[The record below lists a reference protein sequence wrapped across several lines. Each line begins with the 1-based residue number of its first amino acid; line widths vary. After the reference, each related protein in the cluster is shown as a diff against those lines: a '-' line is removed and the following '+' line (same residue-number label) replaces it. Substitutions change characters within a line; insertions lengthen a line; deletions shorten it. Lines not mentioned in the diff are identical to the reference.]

1 MSALGGIYNFS
12 THVINEHVL
21 SSLGDALVI
30 HAPDGGREVC
40 SSSVGMAYRA
50 FHTNRESR
58 SETQPFISRTKQILV
73 WDGRLDNRTELISA
87 LSHVIG
93 SDRSDV
99 ALAMA
104 AYLEWGIDFLS
115 RLTGEFSLSLWDP
128 SERRLL
134 LARDPVGT
142 RPLYYHLDNHRIIWS
157 SELVPLAQL
166 ADIRLEINDEYIA
179 GYLAY
184 EPDPWLTPY
193 KNIHALLPGCM
204 FCVEDGRVRQFDFWR
219 LNPNFQIRYKTD
231 AEYEEH
237 FRYLFRDA
245 VSCRMRT
252 DGPVWAE
259 LSGGLD
265 SSSIVCMAEEIIKS
279 GEVQATELKTVS
291 QVFDESADSDERKFI
306 RCVEEYRGK
315 TGLHL
320 REDDF
325 RLLAPVTDD
334 FAAGRLNP
342 YLYTA
347 AFHQALYRAMKQD
360 GARIVLS
367 GRGGDEMLSSSMNP
381 SPELADLLFE
391 LKFWQL
397 HRRLQIWSRTLKKP
411 YFKVLWQSA
420 AIPLLPPRV
429 RVAIK
434 RRGKSE
440 PPRWF
445 NAQFASRMSMHER
458 MLITKDPYDCRTPSS
473 RDQVTGFISVV
484 RGIATGYRREIAG
497 ADVSYPFTHLPL
509 VEFLQAIPFDQRVR
523 PGETRS
529 LMRRSLRTLLPE
541 KIARRKGKGR
551 PSGAIAR
558 AFAREWPRLSEL
570 FRDARICS
578 RGYADPAGL
587 QLEIERM
594 GHGSGIHPVPLI
606 KAIALEVWL
615 RSLEGDDAPT
625 KRKAA

>member
-1 MSALGGIYNFS
+1 MSALGGIYNFDRQA
-12 THVINEHVL
+12 IDERML
-21 SSLGDALVI
+21 AMLGDGLTI

-40 SSSVGMAYRA
+40 SSSVGIAYRA
-50 FHTNRESR
+50 FHTSRESR
-58 SETQPFISRTKQILV
+58 LEAQPFISRAKQILA
-73 WDGRLDNRTELISA
+73 WDGRLDNRKALISD
-87 LSHVIG
+87 LRHSVET
-93 SDRSDV
+93 DQSDV
-99 ALAMA
+99 ALVTA
-104 AYLEWGIDFLS
+104 AYLEWGTDFLS
-115 RLTGEFSLSLWDP
+115 KLIGEFSLSLWDP
-128 SERRLL
+128 YERRLL

-142 RPLYYHLDNHRIIWS
+142 RPLYYHLNNNRIIWS
-157 SELVPLAQL
+157 SELAPLVHL
-166 ADIRLEINDEYIA
+166 ADIPLEIDDEYIA

-193 KNIHALLPGCM
+193 KNIHALLPGRALS
-204 FCVEDGRVRQFDFWR
+204 VEDCHVRQFDFWK
-219 LNPNFQIRYKTD
+219 LNPSFRIRYKTD
-231 AEYEEH
+231 GEYEEH

-245 VSCRMRT
+245 VSCRLRV

-265 SSSIVCMAEEIIKS
+265 SSSIVCMADDIIRD
-279 GEVQATELKTVS
+279 GDVQATELKTVS
-291 QVFDESADSDERKFI
+291 QVFDESAESDERKFI
-306 RCVEEYRGK
+306 RCVEEQRGRA
-315 TGLHL
+315 GLHL

-334 FAAGRLNP
+334 FLGRELNP
-342 YLYTA
+342 YLYTV
-347 AFHQALYRAMKQD
+347 AFHRALYRAMKQD
-360 GARIVLS
+360 GARVVLS

-411 YFKVLWQSA
+411 YLKVLWQSA
-420 AIPLLPPRV
+420 AIPLLPSRV
-429 RVAIK
+429 RVVFK
-434 RRGKSE
+434 HRGKFE

-458 MLITKDPYDCRTPSS
+458 MLITKDLYDCRTPSS
-473 RDQVTGFISVV
+473 RDQATGFISVV

-509 VEFLQAIPFDQRVR
+509 VEFLQAIPFEQRVR

-541 KIARRKGKGR
+541 KIVTRKGKGR
-551 PSGAIAR
+551 PSGAISR

-578 RGYADPAGL
+578 RGYADATGL
-587 QLEIERM
+587 QQEIERM

>member
-1 MSALGGIYNFS
+1 MSAIGGIYNF
-12 THVINEHVL
+12 HRQAIDERVL
-21 SSLGDALVI
+21 TTLGDGLAVHAL
-30 HAPDGGREVC
+30 DGGREVC
-40 SSSVGMAYRA
+40 SSSVGIAYHA
-50 FHTNRESR
+50 FHTSRESR
-58 SETQPFISRTKQILV
+58 LETQPFITHAKQILA
-73 WDGRLDNRTELISA
+73 WDGRLDNRKGLISE
-87 LSHVIG
+87 LRYSVET
-93 SDRSDV
+93 DRSDV
-99 ALAMA
+99 ALVMA

-115 RLTGEFSLSLWDP
+115 RLIGEFSLSLWDP
-128 SERRLL
+128 RKCRLL

-142 RPLYYHLDNHRIIWS
+142 RPLYYHINTERIIWS
-157 SELVPLAQL
+157 SELAPLTHL
-166 ADIRLEINDEYIA
+166 ADIPLEINDEYIA

-204 FCVEDGRVRQFDFWR
+204 LCVEDDRVRQVDFWR

-245 VSCRMRT
+245 VSCRLRT

-265 SSSIVCMAEEIIKS
+265 SSSIVCMADEIIKS
-279 GEVQATELKTVS
+279 SEVQATQLKTVS

-306 RCVEEYRGK
+306 RCIEEHRGQ

-347 AFHQALYRAMKQD
+347 AFHQALCRAMKQD
-360 GARIVLS
+360 GARVVLS

-397 HRRLQIWSRTLKKP
+397 HRRLQLWSRTLKKP

-445 NAQFASRMSMHER
+445 NAQFTSRMSMHER
-458 MLITKDPYDCRTPSS
+458 MLITKDLYDCRTPGS
-473 RDQVTGFISVV
+473 RDQATGFISVV

-529 LMRRSLRTLLPE
+529 LMRRSLWTLLPE

-578 RGYADPAGL
+578 RGYADAAGL
-587 QLEIERM
+587 QQEIERM
-594 GHGSGIHPVPLI
+594 GHGSGVHPVPLI